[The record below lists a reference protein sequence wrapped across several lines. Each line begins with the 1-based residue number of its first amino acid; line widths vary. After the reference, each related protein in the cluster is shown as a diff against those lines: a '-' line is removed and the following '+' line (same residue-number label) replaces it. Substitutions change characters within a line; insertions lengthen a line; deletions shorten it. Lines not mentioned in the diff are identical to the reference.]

1 MAHLATKIHARL
13 EKWGLLA
20 EPEAA
25 AALDLAQRLE
35 DEELR
40 PAAAA
45 MLHAQ
50 LGTRLSDLRKLA
62 PIESVADDIDDIQ
75 QQREK
80 RLRAAGME

>member
-1 MAHLATKIHARL
+1 MSDLETTIRERL
-13 EKWGLLA
+13 ESWNLLN

-25 AALDLAQRLE
+25 AVLDLAARLSV
-35 DEELR
+35 EELR

-50 LGTRLSDLRKLA
+50 LGSRLADLRKLA
-62 PIESVADDIDDIQ
+62 PTEVVADDIDDIQ

-80 RLRAAGME
+80 RLRAAGMS

>member
-1 MAHLATKIHARL
+1 MSDLVTKIHDRL
-13 EKWGLLA
+13 EKWGLLT

-25 AALDLAQRLE
+25 AALDLAQRL
-35 DEELR
+35 DDDELR

-50 LGTRLSDLRKLA
+50 LGARVSDLRKLA
-62 PIESVADDIDDIQ
+62 PIESVTDDIDDIQ

>member
-1 MAHLATKIHARL
+1 MSDLQMAIHARL

-25 AALDLAQRLE
+25 AALDLAQRL
-35 DEELR
+35 DEEDLR

-50 LGTRLSDLRKLA
+50 LGARVSDLRKLA
-62 PIESVADDIDDIQ
+62 PIESATDDIDDIQ

>member
-1 MAHLATKIHARL
+1 MADLVTAIQARL
-13 EKWGLLA
+13 EKWGLLV

-25 AALDLAQRLE
+25 AALDLAARLSVE
-35 DEELR
+35 DLR

-45 MLHAQ
+45 MLHGQ
-50 LGTRLSDLRKLA
+50 LGARLSDLRKLA
-62 PIESVADDIDDIQ
+62 PIEAVADDIDDIQ

>member
-1 MAHLATKIHARL
+1 MTDLETKIYARL

-20 EPEAA
+20 EP
-25 AALDLAQRLE
+25 AALDLAKRLGEE
-35 DEELR
+35 DLR

-50 LGTRLSDLRKLA
+50 LGARVSDLRKLA
-62 PIESVADDIDDIQ
+62 PIESVTDDIDDIQ

-80 RLRAAGME
+80 RLRAAGMG